1 MIPIDILS
9 LVDQLEGLMR
19 NAKRVPF
26 SSKLAMDEAALTNL
40 VDQMRLSIPDQI
52 QEAETVLRERDA
64 IVARAQDE
72 ARRMLEEAKVR
83 IDEERMLQEA
93 EEEAQAI
100 LQEARARAS
109 AFEDDARLYVR
120 QTLEDLAQQLE
131 TIQTVVQNG
140 LDQLAA
146 PAETTDVEEPLPS
159 P

>member
-1 MIPIDILS
+1 
-9 LVDQLEGLMR
+9 MR
-19 NAKRVPF
+19 DAKRVPF

-100 LQEARARAS
+100 LQEARARAA

>member
-1 MIPIDILS
+1 
-9 LVDQLEGLMR
+9 MR
-19 NAKRVPF
+19 DAKRVPL

-72 ARRMLEEAKVR
+72 ARRMLEEAKVH

-93 EEEAQAI
+93 EQEAQAI
-100 LQEARARAS
+100 LQEARGRAS

-120 QTLEDLAQQLE
+120 QTLEDLAH
-131 TIQTVVQNG
+131 I
-140 LDQLAA
+140 
-146 PAETTDVEEPLPS
+146 
-159 P
+159 